1 MRITHQQD
9 TGRRGLDGSLS
20 PAAEIENLSM
30 SRVMHAVWAAIV
42 WSCVVSV
49 GSAQEPA
56 DVPLPVLPPAR
67 DPVVRVLLERP
78 PQTPSGLARLVNT
91 FIDLNEAPYAA
102 ASLKKLLDMQLDED
116 KFVALYRELGSA
128 FFLKISRNEVLAP
141 WGKPLSEAAIGA
153 FERRVK
159 DPERIAAHI
168 EQLANPAKTVRATAI
183 RELQLGHAVAVSALI
198 ATLADDSKIDYH
210 RGVQEA
216 LIVLGSESFE
226 PLSSLAATAGD
237 SIKVRAV
244 ETLARLDHPDTVLYA
259 LAPAFSPKA
268 SAEVRAATRRAVPQL
283 EQLTSGQA
291 AGKLYLVAREFVS
304 GQRKLDS
311 DAEGRSAILRWDAEN
326 AQLVVDQLP
335 ARIAALQQ
343 ASRFADQ
350 ARQILPDSAEIRKF
364 YWTTRI
370 QTAATLYGIDQPWPE
385 SEAATIASL
394 REAGESGLNELLHSA
409 LADDR
414 ADLAVVALRL
424 LGEVGSA
431 QALHR
436 LDANTSLLVQ
446 AMRHRNP
453 RIRFA
458 ALQTLAAW
466 QPQDRFPGDSFVVE
480 AVRSLIA
487 TQGSPRALVVDPRP
501 VTAQNRVGVLMQ
513 LGLETHTATD
523 ARSAMQ
529 MLAKSAD
536 YELVVVDILVAAPS
550 SGLFLNSLRRDNRT
564 AHIPLAIV
572 ADDAQRE
579 LATALAR
586 RIELAEVYEPS
597 SSLTAD
603 ANFFRALFN
612 AHGMNIVPPPLRL
625 QQAKWTLEWLQ
636 SLDRATRSRY
646 GWRQLES
653 TLIDATLV
661 SDLAPAA
668 FTLLADLGSAP
679 AQRQLVE
686 IASSLTQ
693 PLELRRAA
701 ADAFAASVKQSGIML
716 TRSEMLRQY
725 DRYNDSE
732 RQPRDVQQ
740 VLASILDTL
749 ERTGQQAEP
758 ANASAPVQQEPPR

>member
-1 MRITHQQD
+1 
-9 TGRRGLDGSLS
+9 
-20 PAAEIENLSM
+20 M
-30 SRVMHAVWAAIV
+30 SRVMNAVWAAIV

-49 GSAQEPA
+49 GWAQEPA
-56 DVPLPVLPPAR
+56 DIPLPVLPPAR

-78 PQTPSGLARLVNT
+78 PQTVSGLARLVNT

-116 KFVALYRELGSA
+116 KLVALYRELGSA
-128 FFLKISRNEVLAP
+128 FFLKISRNDVLSP

-153 FERRVK
+153 FERRVR

-168 EQLANPAKTVRATAI
+168 EQLANPAKAVRATAI
-183 RELQLGHAVAVSALI
+183 RELQLGHAVAVSALV
-198 ATLADDSKIDYH
+198 AALADDSKTDYH

-216 LIVLGSESFE
+216 LVVLGSESFE

-259 LAPAFSPKA
+259 LAPAFSPQA

-291 AGKLYLVAREFVS
+291 AGKLYLAAREFVS

-311 DAEGRSAILRWDAEN
+311 DAEGRSAILRWDADN
-326 AQLVVDQLP
+326 AQLVVDLLP
-335 ARIAALQQ
+335 TRIAALQQ

-350 ARQILPDSAEIRKF
+350 ARQIMSESAEIRKF
-364 YWTTRI
+364 YWSTRI
-370 QTAATLYGIDQPWPE
+370 QAAATQFGIDQPWPE

-394 REAGESGLNELLHSA
+394 REAGELGLNELLQSA

-431 QALHR
+431 ESLHR
-436 LDANTSLLVQ
+436 LDANTSLVMQ
-446 AMRHRNP
+446 AVRHRNR

-458 ALQTLAAW
+458 ALQTLAVW
-466 QPQDRFPGDSFVVE
+466 QPRDAFPGDSFVVE
-480 AVRSLIA
+480 TVRSLIS
-487 TQGSPRALVVDPRP
+487 TQGVPRALVVDPRP

-513 LGLETHTATD
+513 LGVDVQIAPD
-523 ARSAMQ
+523 ARTAMQ

-536 YELVVVDILVAAPS
+536 YELLVVDMLVAAPS
-550 SGLFLNSLRRDNRT
+550 SGLFLNALRRDNRT

-572 ADDAQRE
+572 ADAAQRE

-603 ANFFRALFN
+603 ATFFRTLFN
-612 AHGMNIVPPPLRL
+612 EHGRHIVPPPLRV
-625 QQAKWTLEWLQ
+625 QQAKWVLEWWV
-636 SLDRATRSRY
+636 SLDREARSRY
-646 GWRQLES
+646 GSRQLES
-653 TLIDATLV
+653 SLIDATRV
-661 SDLAPAA
+661 SELAPAA
-668 FTLLADLGSAP
+668 FALLAELGSAP

-693 PLELRRAA
+693 PIELRRGA

-749 ERTGQQAEP
+749 ERTGKQAEP
-758 ANASAPVQQEPPR
+758 ASVATPVQEEPPR